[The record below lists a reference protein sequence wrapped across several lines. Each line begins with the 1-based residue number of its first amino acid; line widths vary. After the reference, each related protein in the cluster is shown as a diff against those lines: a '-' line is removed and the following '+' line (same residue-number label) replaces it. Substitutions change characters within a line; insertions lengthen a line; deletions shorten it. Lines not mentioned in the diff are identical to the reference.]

1 MEESPPAE
9 VIVGY
14 TGFISF
20 QTWGEKSRNLG
31 NFYEQSSKENEVPWY
46 VGFSFLKCKL
56 GRIQDKGPSDRVGFT
71 SSPLELLI
79 LAKIHSALVRP
90 SQSLLLKFGS
100 ELFQVITQCIVT
112 VASHSSTGTQLSFLW
127 LNLNCKLND
136 LPASLV
142 QVLRLNANDIHTK
155 QSTRHTVF

>member
-14 TGFISF
+14 IGFISF

-31 NFYEQSSKENEVPWY
+31 NFYTQSSKENEVPWY
-46 VGFSFLKCKL
+46 IGFL
-56 GRIQDKGPSDRVGFT
+56 GRIQDKGPKESSGTVGLI

-100 ELFQVITQCIVT
+100 ERFQVITQCIVT
-112 VASHSSTGTQLSFLW
+112 VVSHSSTGTQLSTLW
-127 LNLNCKLND
+127 LNLNCN
-136 LPASLV
+136 
-142 QVLRLNANDIHTK
+142 
-155 QSTRHTVF
+155 